1 MTSRNDVLS
10 VPALLRHAGAAV
22 VIAGG
27 RGTDALLGNEPA
39 GRDLAVMR
47 RLREQ
52 FGIGTAF

>member
-1 MTSRNDVLS
+1 MTSRNDAF
-10 VPALLRHAGAAV
+10 PCRRLLREAGAAV

-27 RGTDALLGNEPA
+27 RGIDALLGDGPA